1 MRSDTDIKRLL
12 LATGA
17 RGEGS
22 AEAFAELYKACAPLL
37 FGIAQRIVRRRE
49 LAEEV
54 LHDGFTRIWSA
65 AGRFDPLAEQPV
77 AWMAAIVRNRALDLM
92 ASHDVSRVDSY
103 QSSSDDEGALERL
116 FDWAPASDDEIDAG
130 RTTRWLRECLGGLR
144 AVERQALV
152 LAYDRGMSHRELA
165 AHLAQPL
172 GTVKTWVRRGLANL
186 RTCVEECMGS
196 AR

>member
-1 MRSDTDIKRLL
+1 MRSDAEIKRLI
-12 LATGA
+12 LATAA

-22 AEAFAELYKACAPLL
+22 AEAFEALYKACAPLL
-37 FGIAQRIVRRRE
+37 FGIAQRVVRRRE

-54 LHDGFTRIWSA
+54 LHDAFTRIWSA

-103 QSSSDDEGALERL
+103 DLTDDASALDRL
-116 FDWAPASDDEIDAG
+116 FDWAPPAEDAVDTG
-130 RTTRWLRECLGGLR
+130 RSVRWLRDCLGELR
-144 AVERQALV
+144 PVERQALM
-152 LAYDRGMSHRELA
+152 LAYDRGMSHRDLA
-165 AHLAQPL
+165 THLAQPL

-186 RTCVEECMGS
+186 RACVEECMGS

>member
-1 MRSDTDIKRLL
+1 MRSDAEIKRLL
-12 LATGA
+12 LATAG

-22 AEAFAELYKACAPLL
+22 AEAFEALYKACAPLL

-54 LHDGFTRIWSA
+54 LHDGFTRIWNSA
-65 AGRFDPLAEQPV
+65 ERFDPLAEQPL
-77 AWMAAIVRNRALDLM
+77 AWMAAIVRNRALDLV

-103 QSSSDDEGALERL
+103 SEESEFERL
-116 FDWAPASDDEIDAG
+116 FDWSPAADDAVDAG
-130 RTTRWLRECLGGLR
+130 RSARWLRDCLGELR
-144 AVERQALV
+144 PVERQALM
-152 LAYDRGMSHRELA
+152 LAYDRGMSHRDLA

-186 RTCVEECMGS
+186 RACVEECMGS

>member
-1 MRSDTDIKRLL
+1 MRSDVEIKRLL
-12 LATGA
+12 LATA
-17 RGEGS
+17 TRGEGS
-22 AEAFAELYKACAPLL
+22 AEAFEALYKACAPLL

-54 LHDGFTRIWSA
+54 LHDAFTRIWSA

-103 QSSSDDEGALERL
+103 DLTEDASALDRL
-116 FDWAPASDDEIDAG
+116 FEWAPPAEDAVDAG
-130 RTTRWLRECLGGLR
+130 RSVRWLRDCLGELR

-152 LAYDRGMSHRELA
+152 LAYDRGMSHRDLA

-186 RTCVEECMGS
+186 RACVEECMGT